1 MEAQLVTPTQ
11 KIKTEKMLATVS
23 GTLPSKH
30 QQIIAIEKI
39 EL

>member
-1 MEAQLVTPTQ
+1 MEAQLVTPMQ

-23 GTLPSKH
+23 GTLPSRH
-30 QQIIAIEKI
+30 HQIIAIKRI